1 MKLVVSIIVSL
12 AVCGSVSAQTRAG
25 TPYPSTAEVRGA
37 GENALNRMAFNA
49 YYGSGTRG
57 AEKQCLTVRKTGR
70 TVCKTQDD
78 WKREATRIA
87 SAQRQDSIDR

>member
-1 MKLVVSIIVSL
+1 
-12 AVCGSVSAQTRAG
+12 
-25 TPYPSTAEVRGA
+25 
-37 GENALNRMAFNA
+37 MAFNA

-87 SAQRQDSIDR
+87 SAQRKDSTDR

>member
-1 MKLVVSIIVSL
+1 MKLAVSIIVGL

-25 TPYPSTAEVRGA
+25 TPYPSTADVRGA
-37 GENALNRMAFNA
+37 GENALNRMSFNA

-70 TVCKTQDD
+70 TVCKTQKD
-78 WKREATRIA
+78 WQREAERIA
-87 SAQRQDSIDR
+87 SLQRQDGAGR